1 MSDTFNIN
9 SKCLNLIMNIEI
21 LYQIFSERRL
31 LLSKLKFKCVANRRD
46 QFKKSY
52 LNVCHKHLT
61 KEQVVTLERPSITSK
76 H

>member
-1 MSDTFNIN
+1 MSDNLNIN
-9 SKCLNLIMNIEI
+9 YKSFMNIEI
-21 LYQIFSERRL
+21 LYQIFSERSL
-31 LLSKLKFKCVANRRD
+31 LLSKLEFKYVANRRD

-61 KEQVVTLERPSITSK
+61 KEQVVTFARTSFIPST